1 MLSSINPVIATVRIN
16 IQAVTAYH
24 RDRLFRTNLRLALN
38 LPPLSK
44 GGGLTARHKLL
55 LCCFLLAIC
64 PPLLYC
70 KLFCRQDGRIAA
82 SNLVI
87 PTTLSKAPPPLR
99 PNQPSQNRTIP
110 RKALSHSWLMNALL
124 ALRLC
129 NRGRLLSVRHCLV
142 SLLCRCIVQRLSVTD
157 FMHPCIPT
165 LFDHLYASLHR
176 AFGRSTSGIHAR
188 PLPKVS
194 FCC

>member
-1 MLSSINPVIATVRIN
+1 MPPQKHHHHN
-16 IQAVTAYH
+16 
-24 RDRLFRTNLRLALN
+24 
-38 LPPLSK
+38 PPL
-44 GGGLTARHKLL
+44 
-55 LCCFLLAIC
+55 
-64 PPLLYC
+64 Y
-70 KLFCRQDGRIAA
+70 RIAKPYSA
-82 SNLVI
+82 FKPAYSQGERLCAYTVLHLHYHSL
-87 PTTLSKAPPPLR
+87 PELSLE
-99 PNQPSQNRTIP
+99 NRHHT
-110 RKALSHSWLMNALL
+110 WLMNALL